1 MMQARPNVGAPDPT
15 RSVVEDD
22 NMRPNSDPTDAAPDQ
37 TRDPTPAPD
46 TVLQEAVP
54 IPLAAERLG
63 LTSEAIRMRLKR
75 GTLTGEK
82 VDGRWVVNVPRLNAD
97 PTATKPPPEHDQ
109 DAEQGQTQRATQRD
123 QSGERELIEALRSE
137 NAFLRSEL
145 ATRTEEI
152 QRRDHIIA
160 GFIQRLPELPAG
172 QSDPGPRAA
181 QPETIDEAQFGP
193 VQGTAAATLTNTRS
207 WWKKLLGMT

>member
-1 MMQARPNVGAPDPT
+1 
-15 RSVVEDD
+15 
-22 NMRPNSDPTDAAPDQ
+22 MRPNSDPTDTTPDQ
-37 TRDPTPAPD
+37 TPDPTPAPD
-46 TVLQEAVP
+46 TMLQEPVP
-54 IPLAAERLG
+54 IPIAAERLG
-63 LTSEAIRMRLKR
+63 LSSEAIRMRLKR

-82 VDGRWVVNVPRLNAD
+82 VNGRWVVNVPRLNAD
-97 PTATKPPPEHDQ
+97 PTATKPPADTEDGPADE
-109 DAEQGQTQRATQRD
+109 QTQRPTQRD

-152 QRRDHIIA
+152 QRRDHLIA

-172 QSDPGPRAA
+172 QSDPGPRAP
-181 QPETIDEAQFGP
+181 QLETIDDAQFGP
-193 VQGTAAATLTNTRS
+193 VPGTAAATSTDTRP